1 MIRRCARLASG
12 PGHPGVDGGDAVG
25 EVPDR
30 PASMSGFRRRARVE
44 RRGSGP
50 VASESNR
57 ANGEP
62 TRGPRCW

>member
-30 PASMSGFRRRARVE
+30 SASMSGSRRRARVE

-57 ANGEP
+57 ASGEP
-62 TRGPRCW
+62 ARGPRCR